1 MSVSLP
7 DLESPQPASIAEAPA
22 PITLRPVLSA
32 RCELGLPHLLLTA
45 LLGGLFMAANYV
57 GLRPT
62 DLWCHVAYGEWMLQ
76 HRALPAEDPFL
87 AFAEGM
93 PVIDAPWLTQIILAK
108 VYSNAG
114 GEALSTLFALTVLA
128 SAVLLARAVFLRTR
142 SLPVV
147 FAGLI
152 LYIIVAWSRLWTI
165 RPEMFG
171 MLGFTLLLWLLAR
184 QEASPR
190 GSFGKR
196 LLVPIAVLPL
206 FALWANLHG
215 SFVCGLAVLA
225 CCLLG
230 EAIEVGCR
238 TRELAAVMRSRRVHR
253 WLLITELATLGTLLN
268 PYGIKLLI
276 WTLTFAA
283 SPNLRDVLEW
293 QSLSFS
299 GVGAT
304 GFGISL
310 FILLAVFRLSRRR
323 VRPAEYLL
331 LGLFA
336 TAAALGVRMLGWYA
350 AILVYVLAPYAAEII
365 ARLQQARTRSKPLT
379 QVRNFRY
386 TCACL
391 LLAWICFA
399 LSPSSQQLLGGS
411 GRSPRQLYQED
422 TPLELTE
429 FLAKHPVKGP
439 VFNPQH
445 WGDWLIVSGGGDRKV
460 LLSTMIHH
468 VPQRVWQDALHI
480 GNAGPGWERTLQKY
494 GIETVILDK
503 KHQPLL
509 ATVIKRSPNWRVRHD
524 DDRALVATWRETAA
538 VSASE

>member
-7 DLESPQPASIAEAPA
+7 DLESPEPASVAEAPA
-22 PITLRPVLSA
+22 QVMLQPVLGA
-32 RCELGLPHLLLTA
+32 RFELGLPHLLLTA
-45 LLGGLFMAANYV
+45 LFGALFMAANYV

-76 HRALPAEDPFL
+76 HRAIPTEDPFL
-87 AFAEGM
+87 AFAAGM
-93 PVIDAPWLTQIILAK
+93 RVIDAPWLTQIILAE
-108 VYSNAG
+108 VYKYAG

-128 SAVLLARAVFLRTR
+128 SAVLLARAIFLRTR

-152 LYIIVAWSRLWTI
+152 LYVTVAWSRLWTI

-184 QEASPR
+184 QETSPR

-196 LLVPIAVLPL
+196 RLVPIAVLPL
-206 FALWANLHG
+206 FAAWANLHG
-215 SFVCGLAVLA
+215 SFVCGLAVLV

-230 EAIEVGCR
+230 EAIAVGWR
-238 TRELAAVMRSRRVHR
+238 TGNPGAVIRSRRVHR
-253 WLLITELATLGTLLN
+253 WLLVAELATLGTLLN
-268 PYGIKLLI
+268 PYGIGLLI

-283 SPNLRDVLEW
+283 SSNLGDVMEW

-304 GFGISL
+304 GFAVSL
-310 FILLAVFRLSRRR
+310 IVLLVVFRLSRR
-323 VRPAEYLL
+323 PARAADYLL

-350 AILVYVLAPYAAEII
+350 AVLVYVLAPHAAEMASRL
-365 ARLQQARTRSKPLT
+365 ARHAKLQNLAFAK
-379 QVRNFRY
+379 RNFRY

-391 LLAWICFA
+391 LMAWICFA
-399 LSPSSQQLLGGS
+399 LSPSSQHVLGGS
-411 GRSPRQLYQED
+411 GRSPQQLYQED
-422 TPLELTE
+422 TPLKLTE
-429 FLAKHPVKGP
+429 YLAKNPIKGP

-445 WGDWLIVSGGGDRKV
+445 WGDWLIVEGGGAGKV

-509 ATVIKRSPNWRVRHD
+509 ATVIKRSPNWRVRYD
-524 DDRALVATWRETAA
+524 DDRALVATWRETA